1 MPAGLDKDDWSDSD
15 YDLTEDDDE
24 SDSSGKWFIRLKIKI
39 FFQAQAILP
48 ILEAFFKSEKTL
60 FKTIKRFKPCRRL
73 SSASGAIGQIR

>member
-48 ILEAFFKSEKTL
+48 ILEAFFKS
-60 FKTIKRFKPCRRL
+60 
-73 SSASGAIGQIR
+73 

>member
-39 FFQAQAILP
+39 FFP
-48 ILEAFFKSEKTL
+48 
-60 FKTIKRFKPCRRL
+60 
-73 SSASGAIGQIR
+73 SSSHFAYP